1 MVFMPVTKDNYA
13 LVSSSLQFLIV
24 VVDSTDRE
32 RLAVTKAELYNM
44 LNHEVRLYCL
54 LCIVFFE
61 NLSLILLITV
71 IIIIIIIIIIV
82 NNGNRECTA
91 SKQKHNLMFLWSTYY
106 SKAHTS
112 CI

>member
-1 MVFMPVTKDNYA
+1 MVFIPVTKDNNYYA

-54 LCIVFFE
+54 LCIVF
-61 NLSLILLITV
+61 LKICL
-71 IIIIIIIIIIV
+71 
-82 NNGNRECTA
+82 
-91 SKQKHNLMFLWSTYY
+91 
-106 SKAHTS
+106 
-112 CI
+112 